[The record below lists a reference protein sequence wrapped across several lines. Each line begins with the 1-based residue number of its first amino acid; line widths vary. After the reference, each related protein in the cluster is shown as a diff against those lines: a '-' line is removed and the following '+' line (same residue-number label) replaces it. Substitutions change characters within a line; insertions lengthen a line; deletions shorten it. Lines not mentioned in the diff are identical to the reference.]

1 MAYSI
6 PGLRSTQQSCCCTCH
21 LVYQQLQAK
30 QHLQLSNLT
39 AHRPVSSIR
48 RPAALL
54 VLARAS
60 TQSTATKRQVI
71 AQPTGHKDKE
81 VHGSP
86 RGAVNGKQG
95 SLSDKSQKRKRREF
109 LTESQNGLSDN
120 RSPLVQPEV
129 AIIKKKRQRTR
140 YVEGILLQAYHI
152 SQFLNGM
159 QCYVIANCSLAI

>member
-1 MAYSI
+1 MAYSV
-6 PGLRSTQQSCCCTCH
+6 PGLRSIQQSCCCTCH

-30 QHLQLSNLT
+30 QHLQLSKLT
-39 AHRPVSSIR
+39 AHRHVSSIR

-54 VLARAS
+54 VLGRAS
-60 TQSTATKRQVI
+60 TQSTATTRQVI

-109 LTESQNGLSDN
+109 LTESQNGLSDD

-129 AIIKKKRQRTR
+129 AVIKKKRQRTR